1 MFLECGD
8 WPRIHIASIPF
19 VDGTARIKTG
29 PRTPVAHH
37 AITGRDLRH
46 VRTNLKNNGPCFMT
60 KQMRKELVRTFDTI
74 NLTDLR
80 TTNARG
86 VNVDED
92 LSAFERGDFNLVD
105 DQRLALLDKNG
116 GLGFQEKVLAT
127 AEAKRR
133 RPEATG
139 AD

>member
-1 MFLECGD
+1 VT
-8 WPRIHIASIPF
+8 HYAIA
-19 VDGTARIKTG
+19 R
-29 PRTPVAHH
+29 
-37 AITGRDLRH
+37 RDVGHFRAD
-46 VRTNLKNNGPCFMT
+46 LKDNRPGLMA